1 MPRVAEI
8 PFPLSSNP
16 GLRTQESGGRII
28 NGYIDPQPK
37 SAKATRIYRRQPG
50 LATWGTTTRSGFRGI
65 CRR

>member
-28 NGYIDPQPK
+28 NGYLDALP
-37 SAKATRIYRRQPG
+37 ATSK
-50 LATWGTTTRSGFRGI
+50 TR
-65 CRR
+65 